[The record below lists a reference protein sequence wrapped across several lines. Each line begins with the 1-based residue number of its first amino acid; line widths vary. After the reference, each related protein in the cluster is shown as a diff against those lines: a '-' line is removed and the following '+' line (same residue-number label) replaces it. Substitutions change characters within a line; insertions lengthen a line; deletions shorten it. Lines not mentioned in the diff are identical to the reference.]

1 MGKWF
6 KFGEEFRFA
15 GGNGVTLGVNNT
27 KIITALPRAASCM
40 RVLIVMLLE
49 SFVMEKASFIMETDG
64 VVACRPYFS

>member
-6 KFGEEFRFA
+6 KFGEEFGFA
-15 GGNGVTLGVNNT
+15 GGIGVTLDVNNT
-27 KIITALPRAASCM
+27 KIITALPSAASCM